1 MTLDLGSRLDDFA
14 RRLEALER
22 ELAELRQ
29 LAYSAPEVPAALVVP
44 PPVAV
49 ERSQPP
55 PSPFPPQPAAEMRR
69 PPSKRPSP
77 KEPGREFDWSV
88 FFGAKA
94 LAWAG
99 GAVMLL
105 GIVFFFVLAVNRGW
119 VGPVAR
125 VTLGAV
131 ASALV
136 FGAGLYVKRRF
147 EELYHSALAAVGTG
161 IGGAY
166 MTLLAAKVLYDLV
179 PDWAAMLI
187 AGGIAAVGVATA
199 LAWSSELIAG
209 LGLVG
214 AALAPAALGLETG
227 ELSAA
232 GTGFAAVVF
241 AGTAIVAIRQ
251 RWSNLLGVGVAAT
264 LPQVAVLLAQ
274 AEPTEW
280 DVVAASA
287 FFWLLYLAAATGWQE
302 RLATAALASLP
313 ASLLV
318 LSGIVAGV
326 ASAAQFE
333 GRDEGWAMLV
343 AAGVYALLAAFL
355 FRTRRHRDLSALNAA
370 VALALTAVALADLLS
385 GPTLAIAWAAEAAV
399 LAWLARVVG
408 DVKYQLASLAYLGA
422 ALVHAVF
429 IDAPLTQLYEPVSSP
444 ADDVVAI
451 VGIALAAS
459 IAAWYCRPWG
469 EAEPARGVFAPLEP
483 VLVEF
488 RETQGQWRQALA
500 ATGALSALYAASLV
514 VLGAAQWLS
523 SGPVGPAFEWGHV
536 AVIGLWGL
544 AALAVLAAGHR
555 LGRPDLRAAG
565 LVWLGAVL
573 LETVL
578 FAGAELDGHQRGY
591 AFLVGAGALLV
602 GALVDRLSVRDAVG
616 LVSAGVAAVTSM
628 ALAVAGLFVLVD
640 GARPES
646 FALLGLASLYGV
658 LAALVL
664 PRDRDL
670 SLFLWAPALVVSGYA
685 SWQLLD
691 GTWLVLA
698 WSAAA
703 TALIVL
709 ANRTGEKRFELAS
722 FSFLVLALGRALFYE
737 APLSDLFEANR
748 HPEAGVPSLLLVI
761 GATAAFA
768 LLLLR
773 APGRTPP
780 EPGADPYAEI
790 AYALDSQREFWRRA
804 AEATT
809 AVLCAYAT
817 SLAILGIAEAVGGA
831 SVTTNFERGHSAVS
845 AFWGLIG
852 LAVLYLGLKR
862 RTNWLRVVGF
872 GLFGL
877 ALVKLFLYD
886 LAFLSSV
893 TRALSF
899 LAVGAVLLVAGFFVQ
914 RLSEQ
919 EPAKP

>member
-14 RRLEALER
+14 RRLEVLER
-22 ELAELRQ
+22 ELAHLRQ
-29 LAYSAPEVPAALVVP
+29 LAHTAQAIP
-44 PPVAV
+44 PP
-49 ERSQPP
+49 
-55 PSPFPPQPAAEMRR
+55 FPARPAPEMRR
-69 PPSKRPSP
+69 SPSTRPSP
-77 KEPGREFDWSV
+77 KEPRRETSPKAPPREIDWSV

-119 VGPVAR
+119 IGPVAR

-161 IGGAY
+161 IAGGY
-166 MTLLAAKVLYDLV
+166 MTLLAAKVRYDLV
-179 PDWAAMLI
+179 PDWTAMLI
-187 AGGIAAVGVATA
+187 AAGIAAVGVATA

-214 AALAPAALGLETG
+214 ATLAPAALGLETG
-227 ELSAA
+227 ELTAA
-232 GTGFAAVVF
+232 GTGFAALVF
-241 AGTAIVAIRQ
+241 GGTAIVAIQQ
-251 RWSNLLGVGVAAT
+251 RWSKLLGVGVVAT

-280 DVVAASA
+280 DIVAAAA
-287 FFWLLYLAAATGWQE
+287 FFWLLYLGTATGWQD
-302 RLATAALASLP
+302 RLGSPALASLP

-318 LSGIVAGV
+318 LSGVFAGA
-326 ASAAQFE
+326 ASVAQFE
-333 GRDEGWAMLV
+333 GRGEGWAMLV
-343 AAGVYALLAAFL
+343 AAGVYGLLAVSL
-355 FRTRRHRDLSALNAA
+355 FPTRRHRDLSALNAA

-408 DVKYQLASLAYLGA
+408 DVRYQLASLAYLGA
-422 ALVHAVF
+422 ALVHGVF
-429 IDAPLTQLYEPVSSP
+429 VDAPLTQLYEPGSSP
-444 ADDVVAI
+444 ADGVVAI
-451 VGIALAAS
+451 VATALAAA
-459 IAAWYCRPWG
+459 IAAWYCRAWA

-483 VLVEF
+483 LLAGF
-488 RETQGQWRQALA
+488 RGSQNGWRRALA
-500 ATGALSALYAASLV
+500 ATGALSALYAASLG
-514 VLGAAQWLS
+514 VLGLAQWLS
-523 SGPVGPAFEWGHV
+523 SGPVEPAFEWGHV
-536 AVIGLWGL
+536 AVTGLWGL
-544 AALAVLAAGHR
+544 VAVSVLAGGHR
-555 LGRPDLRAAG
+555 FSRPDLRTAG
-565 LVWLGAVL
+565 LVWLGAVFV
-573 LETVL
+573 EVFFFDGT
-578 FAGAELDGHQRGY
+578 ELVDSPRGF
-591 AFLVGAGALLV
+591 AFLVGASALLV
-602 GALVDRLSVRDAVG
+602 GALVDRLSVRDDVS
-616 LVSAGVAAVTSM
+616 LVSSGLA
-628 ALAVAGLFVLVD
+628 ALASAAFGSAGLFELVD
-640 GARPES
+640 STRTES
-646 FALLGLASLYGV
+646 LALLGLAALYGAI
-658 LAALVL
+658 AALVFA
-664 PRDRDL
+664 RDRNL

-698 WSAAA
+698 WSATA
-703 TALIVL
+703 TALIAL
-709 ANRTGEKRFELAS
+709 ANRTGEQRFEVAS
-722 FSFLVLALGRALFYE
+722 FSFLVLTLGRALFYE

-768 LLLLR
+768 LLLSR

-780 EPGADPYAEI
+780 APGTDPYGEI

-831 SVTTNFERGHSAVS
+831 SVATNFERGHSAVS
-845 AFWGLIG
+845 ALWGLIG
-852 LAVLYLGLKR
+852 LAVLYVGLKR
-862 RTNWLRVVGF
+862 GANWLRVVGF

-877 ALVKLFLYD
+877 ALAKLFLYD

-899 LAVGAVLLVAGFFVQ
+899 LAVGALLLVAGFFVQ
-914 RLSEQ
+914 RLQ
-919 EPAKP
+919 ETSTS